1 MPVGFL
7 SDPPPTMESFLP
19 APHPAVLPM
28 PDSAPSASLRRPTR
42 GVVALALLF
51 GTWASAVPA
60 LAGPDGAPG
69 SGRPSLTPEQAAK
82 IFPERRSLA
91 LKDHRARIDILQ
103 LGERC
108 INGAANTDAL
118 SRCMGEERSAMMRQR
133 QGHLDAMRSLY
144 ERNGLPAP
152 EWKTRKNRGGWG
164 ADGQGGRVTN

>member
-1 MPVGFL
+1 
-7 SDPPPTMESFLP
+7 MESFLP

-28 PDSAPSASLRRPTR
+28 PDSSPSVRLRRPAR
-42 GVVALALLF
+42 GLVALALLF
-51 GTWASAVPA
+51 GTWASAGPA

-103 LGERC
+103 RGERC
-108 INGAANTDAL
+108 INGAANSDAL
-118 SRCMGEERSAMMRQR
+118 SGCMREERGAMMRQR
-133 QGHLDAMRSLY
+133 QDHLSAMRTLY

-164 ADGQGGRVTN
+164 ADGQGGGSGTM